1 MKEFFFTTPTADEA
15 NRDLIM
21 EEFVELADT
30 AMANL
35 KIAEQDA
42 TVASHMCFNKSPRTC
57 LVL

>member
-21 EEFVELADT
+21 AEFVELAKT
-30 AMANL
+30 ALANL
-35 KIAEQDA
+35 TIAEQDA
-42 TVASHMCFNKSPRTC
+42 TVASRLCFEKSPRTC